1 MVDHIWVIIVSI
13 GFLFLIIGFLVSIGV
28 LVYAALEIKKA
39 ALALRGFVERAE
51 GKLDPLIKS
60 TEAAINTVK
69 GIGEDLGH
77 ITANARNL
85 SDAVGGLTEN
95 IREISLLISSFNKGL
110 NLKAA
115 GIKSGL
121 RAALEVLLKK

>member
-39 ALALRGFVERAE
+39 ALALRGFVERVE
-51 GKLDPLIKS
+51 GKLDPLIRS
-60 TEAAINTVK
+60 TEATVNTVK
-69 GIGEDLGH
+69 GISEDLGH

-85 SDAVGGLTEN
+85 SDAVGGLTSN
-95 IREISLLISSFNKGL
+95 IREISLLISSFNNSL

-121 RAALEVLLKK
+121 KAALEVLLKK